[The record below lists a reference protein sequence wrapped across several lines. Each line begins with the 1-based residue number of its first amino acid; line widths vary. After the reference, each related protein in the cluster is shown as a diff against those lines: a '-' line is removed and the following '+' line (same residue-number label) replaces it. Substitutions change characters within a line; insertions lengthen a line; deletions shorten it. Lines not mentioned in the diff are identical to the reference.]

1 MKIWLPLYSAVFLTL
16 PACALQTEHPE
27 SAPAHVTTTTCTA
40 PAAQRAP
47 GNVAIKEATGRSSF
61 DLKLGIRSF
70 HVGHGAYK
78 LPNEDENWNRMYGYG
93 PVVWI
98 KDGKRTR
105 TLDLRAEFPSN
116 LVSHVFFDEASGRLV
131 LFLENGIEGP
141 GNEYLTWISLDRG
154 DHWFRGADLA
164 RPQGANGPASLENFL
179 LDKDGRGFALLKAES
194 DGSDA
199 WSRAATTDC
208 GQSWNAG
215 ALITSSLRNVKE
227 KQ

>member
-1 MKIWLPLYSAVFLTL
+1 MKFWWLYSVAIVSLS
-16 PACALQTEHPE
+16 ACAMQSEHPD
-27 SAPAHVTTTTCTA
+27 SAPQHAGTTCTA
-40 PAAQRAP
+40 PAVVRAP
-47 GNVAIKEATGRSSF
+47 GNVAIKEAEGRSSF

-78 LPNEDENWNRMYGYG
+78 LPKEDENWNRMYGYG

-105 TLDLRAEFPSN
+105 TFDLRADFPSN
-116 LVSHVFFDEASGRLV
+116 LVSRVFFDEVNGRV
-131 LFLENGIEGP
+131 IVFLENGVEGP

-164 RPQGANGPASLENFL
+164 RPRGANGPASLETFL
-179 LDKDGRGFALLKAES
+179 VDREGRGFALLKAES
-194 DGSDA
+194 DGTDS
-199 WSRAATTDC
+199 WSRAATSDC
-208 GQSWNAG
+208 GLSWNAG
-215 ALITSSLRNVKE
+215 SLITSSLQGAKE